1 MKRFSLLFCIL
12 AISATMLYG
21 QAGPKLSFSKEV
33 VDVGIHYLEEL
44 GTIKAEVEFTNTG
57 DQPLVLTS
65 ARGCCGTRVTS
76 WSGEPVNPGE
86 KGVVLLEFRP
96 AARAHSISRT
106 LTLTSNDPSGQS
118 IIRITGQVVEG
129 KAEDK

>member
-1 MKRFSLLFCIL
+1 MKRFSILFCIL
-12 AISATMLYG
+12 VLGTTMLYG
-21 QAGPKLSFSKEV
+21 QTGPKLSFSKEV
-33 VDVGIHYLEEL
+33 IDVGTHYLEEL
-44 GTIKAEVEFTNTG
+44 VLIKTEVEFTNTG
-57 DQPLVLTS
+57 DQPLVLTA

-86 KGVVLLEFRP
+86 KGIVTIEFKP

-106 LTLTSNDPSGQS
+106 LTLTSNDPEAQS

-129 KAEDK
+129 KTADK